1 MDSMEPVVNSTEFC
15 DWRVQSQ
22 GNCMGVTYVS
32 FLYTTHI
39 ISSFLF
45 LFISVGILIHNIWWK
60 GQKNGKEQERSDRE
74 RERVKTRKRGGQSD
88 WVASEIKVCLPQHK
102 ITPRYK
108 DEDGYHAV
116 QNQNGHRQRKKKKL
130 YKSRAAF
137 IFLRSRHEGMQKIIV
152 ACTNGVQ

>member
-1 MDSMEPVVNSTEFC
+1 MAKEERRKTERRLLFEG
-15 DWRVQSQ
+15 RAEVGVQSI
-22 GNCMGVTYVS
+22 G
-32 FLYTTHI
+32 
-39 ISSFLF
+39 
-45 LFISVGILIHNIWWK
+45 GIRK
-60 GQKNGKEQERSDRE
+60 MGQKNGKEQERSDRE

-152 ACTNGVQ
+152 AGTNGVQ